1 MTWTDEN
8 HQHRMKATRLRLKA
22 ARRLDG
28 PYPSLSSGNCRVG
41 PLLGAGA
48 MAALVILRPSFKHV
62 PKGMVYRGPAL
73 QILKRMWW
81 QLVDMLPGNSS
92 PRGRKVRLLSN
103 SPCRQLHELGTSGAS
118 PPQHAARV
126 SSGSTTSASPRK
138 PQADTQTT
146 RKAQRKQKKGRRR

>member
-92 PRGRKVRLLSN
+92 PRGRK
-103 SPCRQLHELGTSGAS
+103 LGTSGAS